1 MEVATPEGEVLGTV
15 CQVLDS
21 GAHVVLEI
29 TGYAQ
34 LIPFTREFVPEL
46 DLAAGR
52 LTTTYPLEREA
63 K

>member
-1 MEVATPEGEVLGTV
+1 VVTPAGEVLGTV
-15 CQVLDS
+15 TQVLDS

-29 TGYAQ
+29 AGYNQ
-34 LIPFTREFVPEL
+34 LLPFTREFVPAV